1 VELRAARLATRLAAL
16 ALLLLLLVPASAG
29 AADLK
34 RPREFYTPP
43 GGYGLTAQKVLK
55 IADRTEKVVSQKRKY
70 GDRLYG
76 VAYTNGPGRWQVS
89 YFFGKKERAQVQL
102 DDATGAVLEQWT
114 GPQVAWKM
122 ARGYEGQFGRKF
134 NAAYIFIPMCLLFL
148 LPFVDPRRPFR
159 IVHLDLL
166 VLLGFAASHV
176 YFNKGDIS
184 TSTPL
189 AYPPMLYLLAR
200 MLWIG
205 FRPRTRAGPLV
216 PYFPV
221 VVVALGLLFL
231 VGFRVALNI
240 TDGRVI
246 DVGYA
251 GVIGADRIADG
262 DQLYGEGQWPKG
274 IEKGDTYGPVTYLAY
289 LPWEQAMPWQ
299 GRWDELP
306 AAHAAAITFD
316 LLTILGLLVLGRRL
330 RAGPSGT
337 MLGFA
342 LAYAWAAYPYTT
354 FVLQSNSNDSLV
366 AVLVVWALVFLRSPV
381 GRGAMVGLAAA
392 AKFTP
397 LVLAPLFATA
407 SSDGVRWWRRAVIS
421 SLATIGVI
429 VAAFVPWLPDG
440 GVRELYD
447 RTLGYQAGR
456 DSPFSIWGQ
465 EPQLDW
471 LHVGVVVFAGLLALG
486 VAFYPRRKSP
496 MQVAA
501 LAAAVMVAIEL
512 TAEHWFY
519 LYIVWFAPLVLVA
532 SFLQWRTDPRPGP
545 LDAPLPD
552 YEDESAAASSRREE
566 IPSLS

>member
-1 VELRAARLATRLAAL
+1 VELRAAHRATRLALVLL
-16 ALLLLLLVPASAG
+16 ALLLVVPATAG
-29 AADLK
+29 AEPK
-34 RPREFYTPP
+34 RPKQFYTSPP
-43 GGYGLTAQKVLK
+43 GYGLTAQKVLK
-55 IADRTEKVVSQKRKY
+55 IADRTEAAVSQKEKY

-76 VAYTNGPGRWQVS
+76 VVYTNGPGRWQVS
-89 YFFGKKERAQVQL
+89 YFFGRKERAQVQL
-102 DDATGAVLEQWT
+102 LDANGWVTEQWT
-114 GPQVAWKM
+114 GVQVPWKM

-134 NAAYIFIPMCLLFL
+134 NAAYIFIPMCVLFV
-148 LPFVDPRRPFR
+148 LPFLDPRRPFR
-159 IVHLDLL
+159 MVHLDLL
-166 VLLGFAASHV
+166 ALLAFAVSHI

-200 MLWIG
+200 MLWVG
-205 FRPRTRAGPLV
+205 FRPKARAQPLV
-216 PYFPV
+216 PFFPV
-221 VVVALGLLFL
+221 FVVALGLLFL
-231 VGFRVALNI
+231 VGFRIALNV

-262 DQLYGEGQWPKG
+262 DQLYGEGEWPKG
-274 IEKGDTYGPVTYLAY
+274 IEKGDTYGPVNYLAY
-289 LPWEQAMPWQ
+289 LPWEQVMPWK

-337 MLGFA
+337 MLGVA
-342 LAYAWAAYPYTT
+342 LAYAWAAFPYST
-354 FVLQSNSNDSLV
+354 FVLQSNANDTLI
-366 AVLVVWALVFLRSPV
+366 AALVVWALVFLRSPV

-407 SSDGVRWWRRAVIS
+407 SADGMRWWRRAVLS
-421 SLATIGVI
+421 SAATIAVI
-429 VAAFVPWLPDG
+429 VAAFVPWIPDG
-440 GVRELYD
+440 GLRELYD

-456 DSPFSIWGQ
+456 ESPFSIWGQ
-465 EPQLDW
+465 EPQLEW
-471 LHVGVVVFAGLLALG
+471 LHTGVLVFAGVLALA
-486 VAFYPRRKSP
+486 VAFVPRRKSP

-501 LAAAVMVAIEL
+501 LAAAVMLAIEL
-512 TAEHWFY
+512 TADHWFY

-532 SFLQWRTDPRPGP
+532 SFLSWRTDTPPGP
-545 LDAPLPD
+545 LDAPP
-552 YEDESAAASSRREE
+552 EAIEAPEPPAREVAT
-566 IPSLS
+566 LT